1 MGMGKLIT
9 IFQQA
14 DQADEWVA
22 SVYQLSEEDKKAI
35 EEINK
40 KRQPL
45 DQLVIRDQFCSKRQY
60 KFTNVI
66 FEMIIKFQYNKEYY
80 DALDK
85 IKSFSEREAFQVWQL
100 HKYFI

>member
-1 MGMGKLIT
+1 MGKPIT

-35 EEINK
+35 EDINK

-45 DQLVIRDQFCSKRQY
+45 DQLIIRSQFCSKR
-60 KFTNVI
+60 KCRITDVI
-66 FEMIIKFQYNKEYY
+66 FEMIIKFPYNKEYY

-85 IKSFSEREAFQVWQL
+85 IKPFSEREAFQVWQL
-100 HKYFI
+100 HNYFCI